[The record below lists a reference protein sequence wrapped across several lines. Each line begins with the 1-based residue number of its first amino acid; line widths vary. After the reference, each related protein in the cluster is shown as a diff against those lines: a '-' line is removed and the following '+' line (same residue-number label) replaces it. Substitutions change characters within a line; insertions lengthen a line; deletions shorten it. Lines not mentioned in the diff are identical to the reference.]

1 MTKQDSSK
9 DQQETNF
16 SEDIFKTEERKLTP
30 QQEKKQ
36 EELFKIHKK
45 KPKLINS
52 IIAALILAT
61 IFRSLLFEPFHIP
74 SGSMKPGLI
83 AGDYIF
89 VSKYSFGY
97 SRYSFPLGLKIFSGR
112 IFAKKPQRG
121 DVIVFK
127 LPKNPKIHY
136 IKRLI
141 GLPGDTVRIKDSVIY
156 INNKVAVLRTNQYIF
171 KDSQEEYSI
180 ISKSYNE
187 NFLPE
192 FSKNQEEY
200 QVMEQRETLQDNTKE
215 FVVPAD
221 NYFFMGDNRD
231 NSEDSRF
238 ETVGFVPFE
247 NFVGKAEIIFFSH
260 QYSLWN
266 FLKWKEI
273 ATSQRFLKKII

>member
-1 MTKQDSSK
+1 MTKQDSSQE
-9 DQQETNF
+9 QQETTIV
-16 SEDIFKTEERKLTP
+16 EDIFKAEERKITP

-36 EELFKIHKK
+36 EELFKIHEK

-52 IIAALILAT
+52 VIAALIIAT

-97 SRYSFPLGLKIFSGR
+97 SRYSFPFALKLFSGR

-121 DVIVFK
+121 DIIVFK
-127 LPKNPKIHY
+127 LPKNPDIHY

-141 GLPGDTVRIKDSVIY
+141 GLPGDKVRIKDSVIH
-156 INNKVAVLRTNQYIF
+156 INDKPAVLRTNQYSF
-171 KDSQEEYSI
+171 KDYQDEYSI
-180 ISKSYNE
+180 VSKSYNE

-192 FSKNQEEY
+192 FSNYQEEY
-200 QVMEQRETLQDNTKE
+200 QVIEQRETLQDNTKE
-215 FVVPAD
+215 FIVPAD

-238 ETVGFVPFE
+238 EAVGFVPFE

-266 FLKWKEI
+266 FLQWKGII
-273 ATSQRFLKKII
+273 ASQRFFKKII